1 MLYTQEIVDKI
12 SKDIEQQ
19 VEWIK
24 TTWEKNTIVV
34 SKEVIDRDGDIISI
48 DWIDLKYYKK
58 NPVVLAD
65 HSYTIESIVG
75 KCTRI
80 TKKWDTLEADIEFA
94 DTPKGRL
101 AQELRK
107 WEFLKMSSIGFMNAE
122 RDPNDRKR
130 IVKCE
135 MIEFSMVAIGSNREA
150 LKVEGKEISEEN
162 YKKAIEYWIIKEV
175 EEEEEKKEEWC
186 GCGCK
191 WLQGLQKDME
201 EIKTLIKSLVDD
213 KTMEEKEQELL
224 WKKKVIQ
231 AIDSAFSEWLR
242 LIKHL

>member
-1 MLYTQEIVDKI
+1 MLYTQEIVEKI

-19 VEWIK
+19 VKWLK
-24 TTWEKNTIVV
+24 TTWVKNTIVV

-80 TKKWDTLEADIEFA
+80 TKKGDTLEADIEFA

-107 WEFLKMSSIGFMNAE
+107 GEFLKMSSIWFMNAE

-150 LKVEGKEISEEN
+150 LKLEGKEISEEN

-175 EEEEEKKEEWC
+175 DKEEKKDEWC
-186 GCGCK
+186 WCK
-191 WLQGLQKDME
+191 WLQEIQKEMQ